1 MIRVNK
7 NLAIF
12 SGLFLMLGTLLL
24 FTLEKFS
31 PLIGHITYY
40 CQSILV
46 DAKMIP
52 IPYYLSTI
60 PFILLFIILAISL
73 IKFSALILK
82 VQFLKLKLKGNITIN
97 HDTNMLINRLG
108 LKGKAILVESDK
120 QFAFCLG
127 VRDPKIYFSTS
138 LFYGLSMKELEA
150 VLRHEQY
157 HLENYDSL
165 TMVVASVAHSLLPFF
180 PLVSDL
186 INKYRVDR
194 EIQADKFA
202 ISKIGD
208 PYPLVSALK
217 KLLAFPTTTTVAVAA
232 IADQDTLEPRIY
244 TLLNKPYARSRFG
257 LKHLFITLFS
267 SLILVTII
275 AMPVNAKELH
285 HEEHDVLMLCTDGEC
300 MNTCTT
306 QKNLNKLYSEIPS
319 TEINKSISSQFY
331 SPSH

>member
-1 MIRVNK
+1 
-7 NLAIF
+7 
-12 SGLFLMLGTLLL
+12 
-24 FTLEKFS
+24 
-31 PLIGHITYY
+31 
-40 CQSILV
+40 
-46 DAKMIP
+46 
-52 IPYYLSTI
+52 
-60 PFILLFIILAISL
+60 
-73 IKFSALILK
+73 
-82 VQFLKLKLKGNITIN
+82 
-97 HDTNMLINRLG
+97 
-108 LKGKAILVESDK
+108 
-120 QFAFCLG
+120 
-127 VRDPKIYFSTS
+127 
-138 LFYGLSMKELEA
+138 MKELEA

-180 PLVSDL
+180 TLVSDL

-217 KLLAFPTTTTVAVAA
+217 QLLAFPTTTTVAVAA